1 MEKLLQ
7 NLQKPP
13 IYPTGVVSQPYAP
26 PSDQKMIHA
35 SLVSGAWAH
44 ALLPFHV
51 TAHPIPFY
59 ASSDVQPSN
68 PSGHLHPHA
77 PSMSSGQQPSTV
89 NLSNQY
95 SKQLLYVDSLQQP
108 LFSGN
113 GIDQPQNRS
122 DIEVGE
128 SSTHSKPTELP
139 MYSKNPIGKPL
150 LYAATAKDLWDTTQT
165 FYSKRQNASRL
176 YTLRKQVYNCKQ
188 GTLDVTTYFNKLSL
202 LWQEMDLCRETVWDT
217 PNDSTQ
223 YAKLEEAD
231 RVYDFLAGLN
241 PKFDNVCG
249 RILGQRPLPSL
260 MEVCFEVCLEEDRT
274 NAMGVLT
281 TPTIDS
287 AAFSARSSN
296 HDIDKNNGKSIPV
309 CEHCKKQWHTKDQC
323 WKLHGRPLGG
333 KKRSSNEKQNSGR
346 AYISETT
353 PASTSQ
359 STDPTASQTKTPTLG
374 AIAQSGM
381 PQSLGLISVD
391 GKNPWILDSGA
402 TDHLTGSSEHFIS
415 YAPCAGNEKIR
426 IADGSLAPIAGKGQI
441 VPFDGFALQNVLHVP
456 KLSYNLLSISKITRE
471 LHCKAIFLPESVY
484 FQDMSSG
491 RTIGTARH
499 SRGLYILDDDTSC
512 SSLSRVSLLSSYFST
527 SEQDFDVSSLSCDV
541 CIRAKQH
548 RVSFPSQ
555 PYKPTQP
562 FNLIHSDVWGPSK
575 VTTSSGKRWFVTFID
590 DHTRLT
596 WVYLISDKSEVPSIF
611 QNFYHTIKTQFH
623 TKIAIL
629 RSDNGREFQ
638 NHNLSEFLASKGIV
652 HQTSCAYTPQQNG
665 VAERKNRH
673 LVEVARSLMLSTS
686 LPSYLWGDAILTA
699 AHLINR
705 MPSRIL
711 HLQTPLDCLKE
722 SYPSTRLVSEVPLRV
737 FGCTA
742 YVHNFGPNQ
751 TKFTPRAQA
760 CVFVGYPLHQHGY
773 KCFHPPSR
781 KYFVTMDVTFCEN
794 RPYFPV
800 SHLQGENVSEESNN
814 TFEFV
819 EPTLITVS
827 DIDPHPI
834 ILPTN
839 QVPWKTYY
847 RRNLRKEVGSPTS
860 QPPAPVQNFEP
871 PRDQGMENPTKPCTN
886 NTMSENDKSDIAF
899 LENMEEKNCDDET
912 EVRIETSSDEAEQ
925 GHTRKLDEYDP
936 SLDIPIALRKGT
948 KSCTKHPIC
957 NYVSY
962 DNLSPQFRAFTASL
976 DSTIIPKNIYTALEC
991 PEWKNAVM
999 EEMKALEK
1007 NRTWEICALPKGH
1020 KTVGCKWVFSLKY
1033 RADGTL
1039 DRHKA
1044 SRTIL
1049 VCTVSRCGFRTKV
1062 GFFLGTMF
1070 TSFSILSRVIR
1081 PFSENSFVLCLKVFL
1096 KSFDSEGSI
1105 EASVF
1110 TPQSLRLRCPKIRLS
1125 LLFLKRGFIHE
1136 MEVVDLD
1143 LSHPSLSLSK
1153 MDKGLLK
1160 AALHLCCLQI
1170 ETIFEFLCVFCVNTH
1185 VRLTLEATLLRRSV
1199 FNLPFNLAL
1208 G

>member
-1 MEKLLQ
+1 MFLEGRYQFGFLTGETVR
-7 NLQKPP
+7 PP
-13 IYPTGVVSQPYAP
+13 PG
-26 PSDQKMIHA
+26 D
-35 SLVSGAWAH
+35 
-44 ALLPFHV
+44 ALERLWK
-51 TAHPIPFY
+51 
-59 ASSDVQPSN
+59 
-68 PSGHLHPHA
+68 GE
-77 PSMSSGQQPSTV
+77 
-89 NLSNQY
+89 
-95 SKQLLYVDSLQQP
+95 DSLIRSM
-108 LFSGN
+108 LINSME
-113 GIDQPQNRS
+113 PQ
-122 DIEVGE
+122 
-128 SSTHSKPTELP
+128 
-139 MYSKNPIGKPL
+139 IGKPL

-165 FYSKRQNASRL
+165 LYSKRQNASRL
-176 YTLRKQVYNCKQ
+176 YTLRKQVHNCKQ

-260 MEVCFEVCLEEDRT
+260 MEVCFEVRLEEDRT

-296 HDIDKNNGKSIPV
+296 HDSDKNNGKSIPV

-323 WKLHGRPLGG
+323 WKLHGRPPGG
-333 KKRSSNEKQNSGR
+333 KKWSSNEKQNSGR

-359 STDPTASQTKTPTLG
+359 STDPTASQTKTSTLG

-391 GKNPWILDSGA
+391 GKYPWILDSGA
-402 TDHLTGSSEHFIS
+402 TDHLT
-415 YAPCAGNEKIR
+415 
-426 IADGSLAPIAGKGQI
+426 ADGSLAPIAGKGQI

-491 RTIGTARH
+491 RTIGTVRH
-499 SRGLYILDDDTSC
+499 SRGLYILYDDTSC
-512 SSLSRVSLLSSYFST
+512 SSLSR
-527 SEQDFDVSSLSCDV
+527 
-541 CIRAKQH
+541 
-548 RVSFPSQ
+548 
-555 PYKPTQP
+555 
-562 FNLIHSDVWGPSK
+562 

-596 WVYLISDKSEVPSIF
+596 WVYLITDKSEVPSIF

-665 VAERKNRH
+665 VAKRKNRH

-686 LPSYLWGDAILTA
+686 LPSYLWGDAIFTA

-722 SYPSTRLVSEVPLRV
+722 SYPSTRLVSE
-737 FGCTA
+737 
-742 YVHNFGPNQ
+742 
-751 TKFTPRAQA
+751 
-760 CVFVGYPLHQHGY
+760 
-773 KCFHPPSR
+773 PS
-781 KYFVTMDVTFCEN
+781 
-794 RPYFPV
+794 
-800 SHLQGENVSEESNN
+800 SGENVSEESNS

-819 EPTLITVS
+819 EPTPITVS

-834 ILPTN
+834 ILPIN

-847 RRNLRKEVGSPTS
+847 RRNLRKEVGSLTS
-860 QPPAPVQNFEP
+860 QPLAPVQNFEP

-886 NTMSENDKSDIAF
+886 NTMSENDKSDVAV
-899 LENMEEKNCDDET
+899 LENMEEKNRDDET
-912 EVRIETSSDEAEQ
+912 EIRIKTSNDEAEQ

-936 SLDIPIALRKGT
+936 ALDIPIALRKGT
-948 KSCTKHPIC
+948 RSCTKHSIC

-991 PEWKNAVM
+991 PECKNAVM

-1033 RADGTL
+1033 KADGTL

-1044 SRTIL
+1044 RL
-1049 VCTVSRCGFRTKV
+1049 VAKGFTQTYGIDYSETFSPVAKLNTVRV
-1062 GFFLGTMF
+1062 L
-1070 TSFSILSRVIR
+1070 LSV
-1081 PFSENSFVLCLKVFL
+1081 
-1096 KSFDSEGSI
+1096 
-1105 EASVF
+1105 A
-1110 TPQSLRLRCPKIRLS
+1110 
-1125 LLFLKRGFIHE
+1125 
-1136 MEVVDLD
+1136 
-1143 LSHPSLSLSK
+1143 
-1153 MDKGLLK
+1153 
-1160 AALHLCCLQI
+1160 
-1170 ETIFEFLCVFCVNTH
+1170 VNKD
-1185 VRLTLEATLLRRSV
+1185 
-1199 FNLPFNLAL
+1199 
-1208 G
+1208 